1 MVTQKPISLKID
13 TTLLEELDTEA
24 SLGFRKRN
32 WHINRAIDVYLK
44 LQDARR
50 LVRCVGSDR
59 NKQEV
64 LNQWLREWFPEAA
77 SW

>member
-13 TTLLEELDTEA
+13 TSLLEELDTEV

-32 WHINRAIDVYLK
+32 WHINRAIATYLK

-50 LVRCVGSDR
+50 LVKCVGSDN
-59 NKQEV
+59 NKHQV
-64 LNQWLREWFPEAA
+64 LNQWLREWFPEVAT
-77 SW
+77 W